1 MTRWKHHPPLF
12 EDIWIMEAA
21 SIRGVTPS
29 IAKSYLSFY
38 IAALATNLG
47 FDAAPSHNNV
57 LMATAAVLLIIPS
70 RNKLL
75 WPRHIGDAAPAA
87 VYII

>member
-1 MTRWKHHPPLF
+1 MAPNGSGLKQGRH
-12 EDIWIMEAA
+12 
-21 SIRGVTPS
+21 VTPS
-29 IAKSYLSFY
+29 VAKSYLSFY
-38 IAALATNLG
+38 YIVALVTKVG
-47 FDAAPSHNNV
+47 FDAAPSLNNV

-87 VYII
+87 VYIISSPLL